1 MEGRI
6 SALDLAREIAEGH
19 YRQAKE
25 AHQRG
30 GHVAWVNAIFPVEL
44 LYALDVVP
52 VYPEN
57 HAVMISAKKMTLEV
71 ARAAEERGFSPD
83 LCGYAR
89 CDLGSHYSG
98 ISPVGGLPMP
108 DFLLTTN
115 AQCGTLTEW
124 FEVLS
129 QELGVPLF
137 LLDVPFPVDAS
148 SEGSCIRYVVH
159 QLHDLVRFLQEGTG
173 RELRE
178 ERLVEILRI
187 SQETTAAWKE
197 TLSMTRAIPS
207 PWTVFDQTIAMGPIV
222 NRRGCQVALEF
233 YGKLREEMDQ
243 RVKKGVAAVEG
254 ERHRLFMG
262 NLPIWHDLRA
272 FSEFFRSHRVCLA
285 ASSYVRVWS
294 DLSVSPEDPFQ
305 GWAEKLVHFD
315 LGIRGRAELIVEMM
329 RDYSLDGFI
338 LYSNRSCKI
347 ASFGVYD
354 IMETVSE
361 RTGVPGLLFEADHAD
376 PRRYSATQV
385 RARLEAYF
393 ELLDQGREAA

>member
-1 MEGRI
+1 M
-6 SALDLAREIAEGH
+6 
-19 YRQAKE
+19 
-25 AHQRG
+25 
-30 GHVAWVNAIFPVEL
+30 AWVNAIFPVEL

-57 HAVMISAKKMTLEV
+57 HAVMIAAKKMTVEV
-71 ARAAEERGFSPD
+71 ARAAEERGFSAD

-89 CDLGSHYSG
+89 CDLGSQYSG

-115 AQCGTLTEW
+115 AQCGTLTKW
-124 FEVLS
+124 FEILS

-137 LLDVPFPVDAS
+137 LLDVPFPVDPS
-148 SEGSCIRYVVH
+148 SEGKCIRYVVH
-159 QLHDLVRFLQEGTG
+159 QFYDLVRFLEEKTG

-178 ERLVEILRI
+178 RRLAEILRI

-197 TLSMTRAIPS
+197 TLFMTRAIPS

-222 NRRGCQVALEF
+222 NCRGCPVALDF
-233 YGKLREEMDQ
+233 YRRLREEIHQ
-243 RVKKGVAAVEG
+243 RVKKRVWAVEG

-262 NLPIWHDLRA
+262 NLPIWHDLRG
-272 FSEFFRSHRVCLA
+272 FSEFFRSHGVCLT
-285 ASSYVRVWS
+285 ASSYVWVWG
-294 DLSVSPEDPFQ
+294 DLSVSPDDPFH

-315 LGIRGRAELIVEMM
+315 LGIQGRAKLIVQMM
-329 RDYSLDGFI
+329 RDYSLNGFV

-354 IMETVSE
+354 VMEMVSE
-361 RTGVPGLLFEADHAD
+361 RTGIPGLLFEADHAD
-376 PRRYSATQV
+376 PRRYSGTQV
-385 RARLEAYF
+385 RTQLEAYF
-393 ELLDQGREAA
+393 ELLDQEGEVA